1 MDISKILEIGKD
13 YIGDYVNMIFRV
25 FTNPR
30 SLHNETVKNY
40 AGEEQSSLLIIPSQV
55 NLSKSLK
62 RFPPQLIV
70 NFFIS
75 IFIGSFLHRL
85 NPSINASADL
95 INWIILV
102 MLFWIMYLLVVFS
115 LFKLLKGR
123 LNLLNFMAVC
133 LQIIASAYIASS
145 FISLFSSMFLTNFV
159 LSSMQLPMIIYM
171 IMQSLL
177 LVILTPISLA
187 EFIN

>member
-13 YIGDYVNMIFRV
+13 YIGDYVNMIFTV

-30 SLHNETVKNY
+30 CLHEETVKNY
-40 AGEEQSSLLIIPSQV
+40 NKETQNSLLIVPPGAH
-55 NLSKSLK
+55 LGKRLK
-62 RFPPQLIV
+62 KFPPQLMV

-75 IFIGSFLHRL
+75 IFIGSSLHRL
-85 NPSINASADL
+85 NLSFNASADL

-102 MLFWIMYLLVVFS
+102 LLFWVMYLLVVFA

-123 LNLLNFMAVC
+123 LNLLDFMAVC

-145 FISLFSSMFLTNFV
+145 FISLLSSMFLSIFT
-159 LSSMQLPMIIYM
+159 SSLQEKPKIGLP
-171 IMQSLL
+171 S
-177 LVILTPISLA
+177 
-187 EFIN
+187 